1 MEEII
6 GLLVVLAVG
15 IFKAVNKKFEDA
27 GKQPQKPS
35 QPFGPFGSL
44 DPFDKDQEVFV
55 PKAEPAAPRREP
67 VTPRPMK
74 PKPVEVKPA
83 AVKPQPMTFDLEDV
97 QRQTKTRKPM
107 LIEEEETSPKE
118 KIDPKKLV
126 LYSEIMTPKFN
137 E

>member
-27 GKQPQKPS
+27 GKQPESPS

-44 DPFDKDQEVFV
+44 DPFGGESEVFV
-55 PKAEPAAPRREP
+55 PKAEPVVPKP
-67 VTPRPMK
+67 VTP
-74 PKPVEVKPA
+74 KPVAPKASTIEV
-83 AVKPQPMTFDLEDV
+83 VE
-97 QRQTKTRKPM
+97 RQTKTRKPM

>member
-6 GLLVVLAVG
+6 VLLVVLAIG
-15 IFKAVNKKFEDA
+15 ILKAVNKKFEDA

-44 DPFDKDQEVFV
+44 DPFEKDQEVFV
-55 PKAEPAAPRREP
+55 PKAEPVAPKREP
-67 VTPRPMK
+67 VAMRPVT

-83 AVKPQPMTFDLEDV
+83 APKPEPLTLEDV
-97 QRQTKTRKPM
+97 QRQTKARKPM

>member
-6 GLLVVLAVG
+6 GLLVVLAIG
-15 IFKAVNKKFEDA
+15 ILKAVNKKFEDA

-67 VTPRPMK
+67 LAPRPVT

-83 AVKPQPMTFDLEDV
+83 APKPEPMTLEDV
-97 QRQTKTRKPM
+97 QRQTKARKPM

>member
-35 QPFGPFGSL
+35 QPFGPFASL
-44 DPFDKDQEVFV
+44 DPFAEDKEV
-55 PKAEPAAPRREP
+55 
-67 VTPRPMK
+67 VTPRPEPIVPK
-74 PKPVEVKPA
+74 QEPIAPKPVAP
-83 AVKPQPMTFDLEDV
+83 KPQPMTFEFV
-97 QRQTKTRKPM
+97 ERQTKTRKPM
-107 LIEEEETSPKE
+107 LMEEEESSQKE

-126 LYSEIMTPKFN
+126 LYSEVMKPKFN

>member
-15 IFKAVNKKFEDA
+15 IFKAVNKKFENA
-27 GKQPQKPS
+27 GKEKEVSMPEPVVIRQEPVVPKKRPMASKQKPS
-35 QPFGPFGSL
+35 AI
-44 DPFDKDQEVFV
+44 EV
-55 PKAEPAAPRREP
+55 
-67 VTPRPMK
+67 
-74 PKPVEVKPA
+74 VE
-83 AVKPQPMTFDLEDV
+83 
-97 QRQTKTRKPM
+97 RQTKVRKPM

>member
-27 GKQPQKPS
+27 GKQPESPS
-35 QPFGPFGSL
+35 QPFGSFGSL
-44 DPFDKDQEVFV
+44 DPFGGESEVFA
-55 PKAEPAAPRREP
+55 PKAEP
-67 VTPRPMK
+67 VV
-74 PKPVEVKPA
+74 PKPIEEKPA
-83 AVKPQPMTFDLEDV
+83 HVRHVSPKPSTIEV
-97 QRQTKTRKPM
+97 VERQTKTRKPM

>member
-6 GLLVVLAVG
+6 GLLVVLAIG
-15 IFKAVNKKFEDA
+15 IFKAVNKKFENA
-27 GKQPQKPS
+27 GKQPESPT

-44 DPFDKDQEVFV
+44 DPFGSESEVFEPEV
-55 PKAEPAAPRREP
+55 EPAAP
-67 VTPRPMK
+67 
-74 PKPVEVKPA
+74 KPVEEKKPA
-83 AVKPQPMTFDLEDV
+83 YVRPAAPKPSTIEV
-97 QRQTKTRKPM
+97 VERQTKTKKPM
-107 LIEEEETSPKE
+107 LIEEEEQGPKE

>member
-44 DPFDKDQEVFV
+44 DPFEKDQEVLV

-67 VTPRPMK
+67 VAPRPVT
-74 PKPVEVKPA
+74 PKPVEIRPA
-83 AVKPQPMTFDLEDV
+83 AATPQPMTFDFEDV
-97 QRQTKTRKPM
+97 QRQTKARKPM
-107 LIEEEETSPKE
+107 LIEEEETSPRE

>member
-44 DPFDKDQEVFV
+44 DPFEKDQEVFV

-67 VTPRPMK
+67 EPCVGSHEGSPRGH
-74 PKPVEVKPA
+74 
-83 AVKPQPMTFDLEDV
+83 
-97 QRQTKTRKPM
+97 
-107 LIEEEETSPKE
+107 
-118 KIDPKKLV
+118 
-126 LYSEIMTPKFN
+126 
-137 E
+137 

>member
-27 GKQPQKPS
+27 GKQP
-35 QPFGPFGSL
+35 
-44 DPFDKDQEVFV
+44 EVVV
-55 PKAEPAAPRREP
+55 PHVEP
-67 VTPRPMK
+67 VA
-74 PKPVEVKPA
+74 PKPVEEQKPA
-83 AVKPQPMTFDLEDV
+83 FVRPAPVRPAAPKASTIEV
-97 QRQTKTRKPM
+97 VERQTKTKKPI
-107 LIEEEETSPKE
+107 LIEEEEKGPKE

>member
-44 DPFDKDQEVFV
+44 DPFEKDQEVFV
-55 PKAEPAAPRREP
+55 PEAEPVAPKREP
-67 VTPRPMK
+67 VATRPVT

-83 AVKPQPMTFDLEDV
+83 AVKPQPMVFDLEDV
-97 QRQTKTRKPM
+97 QRQTKARKPM

>member
-27 GKQPQKPS
+27 GKQPESPS

-44 DPFDKDQEVFV
+44 DPFGSEPEVFV
-55 PKAEPAAPRREP
+55 PKAEPVEPEPVKKKPAPVRPAAPKASTIE
-67 VTPRPMK
+67 V
-74 PKPVEVKPA
+74 VE
-83 AVKPQPMTFDLEDV
+83 
-97 QRQTKTRKPM
+97 RQTKTKKPI
-107 LIEEEETSPKE
+107 LIEEEEKGPKE

>member
-35 QPFGPFGSL
+35 QPFGPFGSM
-44 DPFDKDQEVFV
+44 DPFAEDKDVFAPKPEPFV
-55 PKAEPAAPRREP
+55 PKANP
-67 VTPRPMK
+67 VS
-74 PKPVEVKPA
+74 PKPVAPKPIA
-83 AVKPQPMTFDLEDV
+83 PKHVAPKPHPMTLDLEDV
-97 QRQTKTRKPM
+97 QRQTKTRKPI

>member
-15 IFKAVNKKFEDA
+15 IFKAVNKKFENA
-27 GKQPQKPS
+27 GKEKEVSMPEPVVIRQEPVVPKKRPMASKQKPS
-35 QPFGPFGSL
+35 AI
-44 DPFDKDQEVFV
+44 EV
-55 PKAEPAAPRREP
+55 
-67 VTPRPMK
+67 
-74 PKPVEVKPA
+74 VE
-83 AVKPQPMTFDLEDV
+83 
-97 QRQTKTRKPM
+97 RQTKVRKPM
-107 LIEEEETSPKE
+107 LIEEKETSPKE

>member
-44 DPFDKDQEVFV
+44 DPFEKDQEVFE
-55 PKAEPAAPRREP
+55 PKAEPVVPKREQIFPSP
-67 VTPRPMK
+67 VT
-74 PKPVEVKPA
+74 PKPVEIKPVA
-83 AVKPQPMTFDLEDV
+83 PKSKPEPMTLEDV
-97 QRQTKTRKPM
+97 QRQTKARKPM

>member
-44 DPFDKDQEVFV
+44 DPFAEDKGV
-55 PKAEPAAPRREP
+55 
-67 VTPRPMK
+67 VTPRPEPIVPK
-74 PKPVEVKPA
+74 QEPVVPRPKPVTP
-83 AVKPQPMTFDLEDV
+83 KPQPMTFEFV
-97 QRQTKTRKPM
+97 ERQTKTKKPI
-107 LIEEEETSPKE
+107 LIEEEENSPKE

-126 LYSEIMTPKFN
+126 LYSEVMKPKFN

>member
-15 IFKAVNKKFEDA
+15 IFKAVNKKFENA
-27 GKQPQKPS
+27 GKEKEVSMPEPVVIRQEPVVPKKRPMAPKQKPS
-35 QPFGPFGSL
+35 AI
-44 DPFDKDQEVFV
+44 EV
-55 PKAEPAAPRREP
+55 
-67 VTPRPMK
+67 
-74 PKPVEVKPA
+74 VE
-83 AVKPQPMTFDLEDV
+83 
-97 QRQTKTRKPM
+97 RQTKVRKPL
-107 LIEEEETSPKE
+107 LIEEEEKGPKE

>member
-44 DPFDKDQEVFV
+44 DPFGSEPEVFV
-55 PKAEPAAPRREP
+55 PKAEPVELEP
-67 VTPRPMK
+67 VK
-74 PKPVEVKPA
+74 KKPA
-83 AVKPQPMTFDLEDV
+83 AVRTAAPKPSPIEIV
-97 QRQTKTRKPM
+97 ERQTKTRKPM

>member
-1 MEEII
+1 
-6 GLLVVLAVG
+6 
-15 IFKAVNKKFEDA
+15 
-27 GKQPQKPS
+27 
-35 QPFGPFGSL
+35 
-44 DPFDKDQEVFV
+44 V

-67 VTPRPMK
+67 VTLRPVK

-126 LYSEIMTPKFN
+126 LYSEIMNPKFN

>member
-6 GLLVVLAVG
+6 GLLVILAVG
-15 IFKAVNKKFEDA
+15 IFKAVNKKFENA
-27 GKQPQKPS
+27 GKEKEVSMPEPVVIRQEPVVPKKRPMAPKQKPS
-35 QPFGPFGSL
+35 AI
-44 DPFDKDQEVFV
+44 EV
-55 PKAEPAAPRREP
+55 
-67 VTPRPMK
+67 
-74 PKPVEVKPA
+74 VE
-83 AVKPQPMTFDLEDV
+83 
-97 QRQTKTRKPM
+97 RQTKARKPM